1 LRVNITL
8 LKTWTVNEY
17 LDWADTQSERRRTE
31 LINGQIVPMSPE
43 QADHNRVKGA
53 VFLALRQAVKSAGL
67 PCEVFTDG
75 MTVPI
80 DRHTAYEPDAL
91 VHCGP
96 RIPPKQLTVPA
107 PTAVVEVLSPT
118 SAHSDTSAK
127 LIGYFKIT
135 SIRHYLV
142 VDPDDR
148 SIVHHMRLDD
158 GTVSASTLRSGNLR
172 LDPPGIEV
180 KLADIFE

>member
-1 LRVNITL
+1 VNITL
-8 LKTWTVNEY
+8 LKTWTVTEY

-43 QADHNRVKGA
+43 QADHNRVK
-53 VFLALRQAVKSAGL
+53 LSICMALVQAVKAARL

-96 RIPPKQLTVPA
+96 RIPSRQLTVPA
-107 PTAVVEVLSPT
+107 PTVVVEVLSPT

-127 LIGYFKIT
+127 LIGYFKIA

-142 VDPDDR
+142 IDPDAR

-158 GTVSASTLRSGNLR
+158 GTLSANTLRAGNLR
-172 LDPPGIEV
+172 LDPPGIV
-180 KLADIFE
+180 IKLADVFE